1 MADRVDIA
9 PETRLADLLESW
21 PALEDELIR
30 IAPPFAKLRNPVL
43 RRTIARV
50 TTLRQAAGVG
60 GVPLPELIARLRQ
73 AAGLQELAV
82 DAGPGVRSEGLP
94 SWLDA
99 VTVVERYDAREDIEA
114 GRHPVGAVL
123 ARLKTLDQGEAYELV
138 TGFEPTPLIDKA
150 RDQGARAWVRREA
163 DGLFVTTF
171 AAAPD

>member
-9 PETRLADLLESW
+9 PGTKLADLLDSW
-21 PALEDELIR
+21 PGLEDELIK

-60 GVPLPELIARLRQ
+60 GVPLPELIARLRS
-73 AAGLQELAV
+73 AAGLEEIAV
-82 DAGPGVRSEGLP
+82 DGGGAAGPAGRP
-94 SWLDA
+94 SWLDEL
-99 VTVVERYDAREDIEA
+99 TVVERYDAREDIEA

-123 ARLKTLDQGEAYELV
+123 ARLKTLGPGEAYELV

-150 RDQGARAWVRREA
+150 RDQGAMAWTGRETG
-163 DGLFVTTF
+163 GLFVTTF
-171 AAAPD
+171 GAAPD

>member
-82 DAGPGVRSEGLP
+82 DGENGARSAGRP

-99 VTVVERYDAREDIEA
+99 VKVVERYDARE
-114 GRHPVGAVL
+114 
-123 ARLKTLDQGEAYELV
+123 
-138 TGFEPTPLIDKA
+138 
-150 RDQGARAWVRREA
+150 
-163 DGLFVTTF
+163 
-171 AAAPD
+171 